1 MSKVEPSILGI
12 ESSCDDTG
20 AAILA
25 GGKILANVTYS
36 QTMHQKYGGVVPELA
51 SRAHLQ
57 KIVPVVNEAFERAG
71 LSLKDMDAIAYT
83 RGPGLLGSLMVGN
96 SFAKGLS
103 MAAGIPLIPVQHM
116 QAHILAH
123 FIPHEGK
130 VAPEFPFLNLTVS
143 GGHTQLVYVKNALN
157 MEILGETK
165 DDAMGEAFDKAAKI
179 MGLPYPGGP
188 LIDRLAQSG
197 NPLKYE
203 FPRPKTPDLDFSFS
217 GMKTSFL
224 YFIQR
229 SVESNPDFI
238 EQNLNDICA
247 SWQHSLIRYV
257 MKQLIRAS
265 EVTACRRISISGG
278 VSANSGLRIS
288 LAQEAEKKGWQIFI
302 PPIEYSTDNAAM
314 IAMAGKFL
322 FKEKKFGSLSDA
334 SLARMNW

>member
-1 MSKVEPSILGI
+1 VSKEEPKILGI

-25 GGKILANVTYS
+25 EGKILANVVYS
-36 QTMHQKYGGVVPELA
+36 QTMHQKYGGVVPEIA

-57 KIVPVVNEAFERAG
+57 KIVPVVQEALEKAG
-71 LSLKDMDAIAYT
+71 LSLQSLDAIAYT
-83 RGPGLLGSLMVGN
+83 RGPGLMGSLMVGS
-96 SFAKGLS
+96 SFAKGLAL
-103 MAAGIPLIPVQHM
+103 AAQLPLIPVQHM

-123 FIPHEGK
+123 FIPHEGQST
-130 VAPEFPFLNLTVS
+130 PSFPFLNLTVS
-143 GGHTQLVYVKNALN
+143 GGHTQLVLVKNALD

-188 LIDRLAQSG
+188 LIDRYAQEG
-197 NPLKYE
+197 DALKYE

-229 SVESNPDFI
+229 ETENNPNFVA
-238 EQNLNDICA
+238 EHLNDICA
-247 SWQHSLIRYV
+247 SWQHALVRYV
-257 MKQLIRAS
+257 MKQLIAAN
-265 EVTACRRISISGG
+265 EIAGCKHVAISGG
-278 VSANSGLRIS
+278 VSANSGLQRA
-288 LAQEAEKKGWQIFI
+288 LKEEGAKRGWQVHI
-302 PPIEYSTDNAAM
+302 PPLAYSTDNAAM

-322 FKEKKFGSLSDA
+322 YEAKKFGSMDDAVLS
-334 SLARMNW
+334 RMDW

>member
-1 MSKVEPSILGI
+1 MSKEEPRILGI

-57 KIVPVVNEAFERAG
+57 KIVPVVNEAFEKAG
-71 LSLKDMDAIAYT
+71 LKLSDLDAIAYT

-96 SFAKGLS
+96 AFAKGLS
-103 MAAGIPLIPVQHM
+103 LAAGIPLIPVQHM

-130 VAPEFPFLNLTVS
+130 IAPEFPFLNLTVS
-143 GGHTQLVYVKNALN
+143 GGHTQLVLVKNALE

-188 LIDRLAQSG
+188 LIDRYAKSG
-197 NPLKYE
+197 NPLKYD

-229 SVESNPDFI
+229 ETEKEKDFI
-238 EQNLNDICA
+238 EKNLNDICA
-247 SWQHSLIRYV
+247 SWQHALIRYV
-257 MKQLIRAS
+257 MKQLISAS
-265 EVTACRRISISGG
+265 ELTGIHRISISGG
-278 VSANSGLRIS
+278 VSANSGLRNT
-288 LAQEAEKKGWQIFI
+288 LETEAKKRVWQIFI
-302 PPIEYSTDNAAM
+302 PPPEYSTDNAAM

-322 FKEKKFGSLSDA
+322 YRENKFGSLSDA
-334 SLARMNW
+334 ALARMNW

>member
-1 MSKVEPSILGI
+1 VSKEEPKILGI

-25 GGKILANVTYS
+25 EGKILANVVYS
-36 QTMHQKYGGVVPELA
+36 QTMHQKYGGVVPEIA

-57 KIVPVVNEAFERAG
+57 KIVPVINDALEQAG
-71 LSLKDMDAIAYT
+71 LSLKDLDAIAYT
-83 RGPGLLGSLMVGN
+83 RGPGLLGSLMVGTA
-96 SFAKGLS
+96 FAKGLS
-103 MAAGIPLIPVQHM
+103 LAANIPLIPVQHM

-123 FIPHEGK
+123 FIPHPGK
-130 VAPEFPFLNLTVS
+130 VLPEFPFLNLTVS
-143 GGHTQLVYVKNALN
+143 GGHTQLVLVKNALE

-188 LIDRLAQSG
+188 LIDHYAQLG
-197 NPLKYE
+197 NALKFD

-229 SVESNPDFI
+229 ETEQNKNFVE
-238 EQNLNDICA
+238 ENLNDICA
-247 SWQHSLIRYV
+247 SWQHALVRYV
-257 MKQLIRAS
+257 MKQLI
-265 EVTACRRISISGG
+265 TAQEKVGCKHLAISGG
-278 VSANSGLRIS
+278 VSANSGLQKALQI
-288 LAQEAEKKGWQIFI
+288 EGEKRGWTVHI
-302 PPIEYSTDNAAM
+302 PPLSYSTDNAAM

-322 FKEKKFGSLSDA
+322 FLENKFGSLEDA
-334 SLARMNW
+334 ALARMDW